1 MGEISDA
8 LRRARGERA
17 AAEAER
23 RSAVGEE
30 KPETPATGLE
40 GPVAAA
46 AVPPAPVEPAGEVAT
61 IDRHRA
67 GFWQARAV
75 VMERPGAVAERF
87 RHLAVRV
94 RRELDAN
101 GRQTLVVASSL
112 REEGK
117 TVTSCN
123 LALALASMASE
134 RRIALLDLDLR
145 RPSVARAMGVRPKI
159 GVDQVLRGEASLA
172 SARIRTDVP
181 ALDLFLAGHPMRH
194 AHEVLATPALPRL
207 LAELR
212 QQYAIVVVDTPPVL
226 LVPDVPLIVP
236 HFDAC
241 LVVARVGKTARSA
254 FQDMLA
260 LLPRQKLLGGFLNEV
275 RSSGHADQYG
285 YYLGEDDGP
294 DEDED
299 DGEEA
304 PRGRRRRRRRE

>member
-17 AAEAER
+17 AADAER
-23 RSAVGEE
+23 RAAIGED
-30 KPETPATGLE
+30 KPEESPAVAGALAPTPSL
-40 GPVAAA
+40 
-46 AVPPAPVEPAGEVAT
+46 EPAGEVAT
-61 IDRHRA
+61 IDRRRT

-94 RRELDAN
+94 RRELDAS
-101 GRQTLVVASSL
+101 GGQTLLVTSSL

-134 RRIALLDLDLR
+134 QRIALLDLDLR
-145 RPSVARAMGVRPKI
+145 RPSVARALGVRPKI
-159 GVDQVLRGEASLA
+159 GLDQVLRGDASLA
-172 SARIRTDVP
+172 SARIHTDIP
-181 ALDLFLAGHPMRH
+181 ALDLFLAASPMRH
-194 AHEVLATPALPRL
+194 AHEVLATAALPRL

-212 QQYAIVVVDTPPVL
+212 QQYALVVVDTPPVL

-260 LLPRQKLLGGFLNEV
+260 LLPRPKVLGGFLNEV
-275 RSSGHADQYG
+275 RASGHAAQYG
-285 YYLGEDDGP
+285 YYLGEDDDEP
-294 DEDED
+294 DGD
-299 DGEEA
+299 DA
-304 PRGRRRRRRRE
+304 PHPRPEGRV

>member
-17 AAEAER
+17 AEAER
-23 RSAVGEE
+23 RSPLGEP
-30 KPETPATGLE
+30 KPEASPPAVEAPVAPAPRTPA
-40 GPVAAA
+40 PI
-46 AVPPAPVEPAGEVAT
+46 EPAGEVAT

-75 VMERPGAVAERF
+75 VMERAGAVAERF

-94 RRELDAN
+94 RRELDAS
-101 GRQTLVVASSL
+101 GSQTLLVASSL

-159 GVDQVLRGEASLA
+159 GLEQVLRGEVSLA

-181 ALDLFLAGHPMRH
+181 ALDLFLAASPMRH
-194 AHEVLATPALPRL
+194 AHEVLATPALPKV

-254 FQDMLA
+254 FQDMLG
-260 LLPRQKLLGGFLNEV
+260 LLPRQKVLGGFLNEV
-275 RSSGHADQYG
+275 RAAGHASQYG
-285 YYLGEDDGP
+285 YYLGEDDEP

-299 DGEEA
+299 GDGDERA
-304 PRGRRRRRRRE
+304 PRRRRRRRR